1 MKHTKGQWDVNP
13 TNGNIESGEV
23 TVAIPHGP
31 AGRMIDVSE
40 EHEANAKLIAAAP
53 EMLQALETIMNMATS
68 NDRSHKELWSPFAF
82 MKVAQLA
89 IKNAK

>member
-53 EMLQALETIMNMATS
+53 EMIKEMQSYIEHLERNGRTRANSFYFSFKEVIKKATS
-68 NDRSHKELWSPFAF
+68 
-82 MKVAQLA
+82 
-89 IKNAK
+89 